1 VSQVGDCTVKVK
13 DDLEQSSHLYL
24 SMGAYRFMK
33 SVNGIVCID
42 MGDGLY
48 LNCSSKN
55 FTTIIPSEKG
65 YDHVKEVVVDR
76 KNIGGETDMSFNNP
90 F

>member
-1 VSQVGDCTVKVK
+1 
-13 DDLEQSSHLYL
+13 
-24 SMGAYRFMK
+24 MGAYRFMK
-33 SVNGIVCID
+33 SVNEISCID

-65 YDHVKEVVVDR
+65 YDHVKEVVIDHT
-76 KNIGGETDMSFNNP
+76 NIGKRI
-90 F
+90 